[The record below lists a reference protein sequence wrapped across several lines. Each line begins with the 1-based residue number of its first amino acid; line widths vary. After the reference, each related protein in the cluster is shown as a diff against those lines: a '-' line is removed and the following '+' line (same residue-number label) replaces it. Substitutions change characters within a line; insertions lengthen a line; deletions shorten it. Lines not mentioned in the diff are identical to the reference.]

1 VPHPNLAMV
10 RHVRHAAERALP
22 CSFCDSI
29 SIYTSPVYIVTY
41 DVIFWSVNLRNNISD
56 KVNVGIFSCDA
67 VFFYSEKRVT
77 RWLLWHSDFTKF
89 NYRWGSL
96 RRSPSSRLGRG
107 TPSPPLWTPSVFIA
121 EQNLVGISAV
131 MDVLFYRCLI
141 IHIMRH
147 RTVI

>member
-1 VPHPNLAMV
+1 
-10 RHVRHAAERALP
+10 
-22 CSFCDSI
+22 
-29 SIYTSPVYIVTY
+29 
-41 DVIFWSVNLRNNISD
+41 VIFWSVNLRNNISD

-67 VFFYSEKRVT
+67 VFLSIVKNVSPDGFFGIQILPNSITAGGAYDAPPLVG
-77 RWLLWHSDFTKF
+77 
-89 NYRWGSL
+89 WG
-96 RRSPSSRLGRG
+96 GG